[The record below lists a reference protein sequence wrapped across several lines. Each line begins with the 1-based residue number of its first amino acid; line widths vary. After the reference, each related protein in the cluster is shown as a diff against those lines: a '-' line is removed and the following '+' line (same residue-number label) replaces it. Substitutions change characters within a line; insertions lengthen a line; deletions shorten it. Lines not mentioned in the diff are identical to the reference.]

1 MPKVIFHYF
10 NGKGMGEGARLLLAY
25 GRQEFEDH
33 RVPFEEWSAL
43 KPSTPFG
50 QLPVLEIDGKQYAQS
65 IAIVRYL
72 GRKYGLNGQDIEEDF
87 EIDQN
92 MEFVNDIRAKA
103 ASVQY
108 EADAVLK
115 EKKHED
121 YSKNV
126 YPVMLNKLDE
136 IIKKNIGHIAAGKLT
151 WADFMFAGMFNYLKF
166 MLRIP
171 DLEKKYPSFQQ
182 VIDAVYT
189 IPQVKTYSDNA
200 PKTEM

>member
-1 MPKVIFHYF
+1 MPKVVLHYF
-10 NGKGMGEGARLLLAY
+10 PVKALGEVVRLLLTY
-25 GRQEFEDH
+25 GDQEFEDH
-33 RVPFEEWSAL
+33 RIPMEEWPAF

-50 QLPVLEIDGKQYAQS
+50 QMPVLEIDGKKYAQS
-65 IAIVRYL
+65 LAIARYL
-72 GRKYGLNGQDIEEDF
+72 ARKYGLNGQDIEEDF

-92 MEFVNDIRAKA
+92 VDFVNDIRAKA

-108 EADAVLK
+108 EADATLK

-126 YPVMLNKLDE
+126 YPVLLNKLDE
-136 IIKKNIGHIAAGKLT
+136 IIKKNNGHIAAGKLT
-151 WADFMFAGMFNYLKF
+151 WADFVFAGMFDYLKS

-182 VIDAVYT
+182 VIDSVYAVPKLKAYR
-189 IPQVKTYSDNA
+189 DNA
-200 PKTEM
+200 PKSDI